1 MFKIIIRLLSFFN
14 KEINEIRRQPRLVL
28 SLIFGPFLI
37 LLLFGVGYA
46 GERPKL
52 KTALVVPQSGLEDV
66 NLEELKRAI
75 SANFRLVSVGSDEE
89 AAMAKLRSGEVD
101 VVEIIP
107 SDVEDR
113 LLRGEQAPV
122 EVRYNE
128 ISPLNEQ
135 WIQYLGYAQV
145 NEINKTIQI
154 QVVQSLQAELQKN
167 GVKNTIPPQVLV
179 SPMQQKYDNL
189 RGKSLSFMSFY
200 APSVLALILQHIA
213 ITLGALSLVRERLL
227 GALELFRVAPVSAIQ
242 VIVGKYLG
250 YTLFIGVITAA
261 LVGLMIW
268 PGVLGVPFLGSATLF
283 VGMVVLLT
291 LASLG
296 IGFLIST
303 WSVSDSQAVQLSML
317 VLLLSIFFSGF
328 FLPLE
333 NFRVPI
339 NYLGYALPLTH
350 GIAGFQAIMLRGIG
364 PSFLTWLM
372 LGSIAA
378 VTFVAVTTISRWQF
392 RRV

>member
-1 MFKIIIRLLSFFN
+1 MRGAAWTRSRCSSATRRSAMCAARARRRGCCTSTRRMPARRCRRFSNSSRITPTSRSSRLKNTSRPSTIFLSGLWNRRKIIMFKIIIRLLSFFN

-75 SANFRLVSVGSDEE
+75 SANFRLVSVDSDEE
-89 AAMAKLRSGEVD
+89 AAMAKLRSREVD

-122 EVRYNE
+122 EIRYNE

-145 NEINKTIQI
+145 NEINKAIQI

-200 APSVLALILQHIA
+200 APSVLA
-213 ITLGALSLVRERLL
+213 
-227 GALELFRVAPVSAIQ
+227 
-242 VIVGKYLG
+242 
-250 YTLFIGVITAA
+250 
-261 LVGLMIW
+261 
-268 PGVLGVPFLGSATLF
+268 
-283 VGMVVLLT
+283 
-291 LASLG
+291 
-296 IGFLIST
+296 
-303 WSVSDSQAVQLSML
+303 
-317 VLLLSIFFSGF
+317 
-328 FLPLE
+328 
-333 NFRVPI
+333 
-339 NYLGYALPLTH
+339 
-350 GIAGFQAIMLRGIG
+350 
-364 PSFLTWLM
+364 
-372 LGSIAA
+372 
-378 VTFVAVTTISRWQF
+378 
-392 RRV
+392 